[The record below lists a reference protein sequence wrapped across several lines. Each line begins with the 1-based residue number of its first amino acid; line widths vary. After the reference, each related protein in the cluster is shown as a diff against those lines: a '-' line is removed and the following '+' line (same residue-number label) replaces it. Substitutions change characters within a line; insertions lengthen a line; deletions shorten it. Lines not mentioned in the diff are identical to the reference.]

1 MRVRID
7 LAYDGAGFHGW
18 ARQPG
23 LRTVQGELERALDT
37 VLRVEGSSLTVAGR
51 TDTGVH
57 ARGQVAH
64 LDVDDAVFP
73 AAGGRRAYDAGDAL
87 LRRLNG
93 VLDQDVRIRRLGVA
107 PAGFDAR
114 FSAIWRRYAYR
125 IADRPEAVDPLRRA
139 PRAGRAET
147 AGRRSHGPCLGG
159 APGRAR
165 LRRVLPQ
172 APGRHHDPHPARAS
186 LGAAGRR
193 AAGRR
198 RCAPTPSATTWCA
211 PSSAA
216 CCAVGEGR
224 RDAAW
229 AAASS
234 RAVQRDPA
242 VTVVQPHGLTLEEV
256 GYPADDELARQAVRA
271 RVVRTVW
278 MSTTSPPTRRCRSR
292 GRRCAPGCGGTTSAG
307 ERVRRLRPG
316 PARHRRPRCC
326 CGRRSHRSRDAT
338 STSAAGTA

>member
-7 LAYDGAGFHGW
+7 LAYDGGGFHGW

-125 IADRPEAVDPLRRA
+125 IADRAEAVDPLRRA
-139 PRAGRAET
+139 HVLVVPRPLDDAAM
-147 AGRRSHGPCLGG
+147 
-159 APGRAR
+159 
-165 LRRVLPQ
+165 
-172 APGRHHDPHPARAS
+172 ARAS
-186 LGAAGRR
+186 EVFLGEHDFAAFCRKRPG
-193 AAGRR
+193 
-198 RCAPTPSATTWCA
+198 ATTIRTLLELRWERQADGLLLGTVRADAFCHNMVRA
-211 PSSAA
+211 LVG
-216 CCAVGEGR
+216 CLCAVGEGR

-229 AAASS
+229 ARGVLAG
-234 RAVQRDPA
+234 RQRDPA

-256 GYPADDELARQAVRA
+256 GYPPAEDLARQAVRA
-271 RVVRTVW
+271 RVVRT
-278 MSTTSPPTRRCRSR
+278 
-292 GRRCAPGCGGTTSAG
+292 GG
-307 ERVRRLRPG
+307 
-316 PARHRRPRCC
+316 
-326 CGRRSHRSRDAT
+326 
-338 STSAAGTA
+338 